1 MSSDQ
6 IIVFSVLLGAL
17 VLFALGKWRFD
28 MVAVL
33 ALLAGSIFGVIPLDQ
48 AFMGFGH
55 PAVITVAAVL
65 IVSRGLLNSG
75 VVDSISRL
83 LSRVGENRTLQ
94 VVSLTTLVTTFSA
107 FMNNIGALALLLP
120 VAVRMARNSNR
131 SPSFLLMP
139 LAFGSLLGGMTTLI
153 GTPPNIIIA
162 TFRTQTGAE
171 PFGMFDFSPVGMGVA
186 LGGIIFVSLLG
197 WRLIPQRQG
206 QSSREELFQIK
217 EYVTEVKVPEN
228 SKFIAK
234 PLHELENIRDAEIT
248 ILGLIRGDWRVPAP
262 AKFEILRADDVLIVE
277 ADSDSLKT
285 LLDTA
290 QLNLATKAPEPK
302 EVLGSEDVGVIE
314 AVIMPDSAI
323 EGSTPWTLQLRW
335 RYGINVIGVARS
347 GMRLKQRLRNIHF
360 RAGDVLLLQGQTDTL
375 YQTLSTLGCLPLA
388 ERGLRLGQPRRIFA
402 ALGIFVA
409 ALASTTLGLL
419 PVQISFAA
427 AAVSMTLA
435 GLLSVHEVY
444 DSIDWPIIVLLGAMI
459 PVGFALETT
468 GGAQWLAT
476 LLVSVS
482 TPMNAVGIL
491 IMLLL
496 VTMFLSDLVNNAAAT
511 IIMAP
516 IAMSMANEL
525 AVSPDSLLMA
535 VAIGASCA
543 FLTPIGH
550 QSNAM
555 VMGPGG
561 YRFGD
566 YWRMGLPLE
575 VIIAVIA
582 VPLIVWVW
590 PFTMSHGGSP
600 VG

>member
-1 MSSDQ
+1 MNLDQ
-6 IIVFSVLLGAL
+6 IIIFSVLLGAL
-17 VLFALGKWRFD
+17 VLFVVGKWRFD

-33 ALLAGSIFGVIPLDQ
+33 ALLVGSVSGVVPADQ
-48 AFMGFGH
+48 AFLGFGH

-83 LSRVGENRTLQ
+83 LSRVGEDRTLQ
-94 VVSLTTLVTTFSA
+94 VVSLTALVTTFSA

-120 VAVRMARNSNR
+120 VAVRMARNSRR

-139 LAFGSLLGGMTTLI
+139 VAFGSLLGGMTTLI

-162 TFRTQTGAE
+162 TFRTQTGAV
-171 PFGMFDFSPVGMGVA
+171 PFGMFDFSPVGIGVA
-186 LGGIIFVSLLG
+186 LAGVAFVSLVG

-217 EYVTEVKVPEN
+217 DYVTEVTVPES

-234 PLHELENIRDAEIT
+234 PLHELENIKDAEIT
-248 ILGLIRGDWRVPAP
+248 IVGLIRGDWRIPAP
-262 AKFEILRADDVLIVE
+262 AKFEILRAGDVLIVE
-277 ADSDSLKT
+277 ADSDSLKI

-290 QLNLATKAPEPK
+290 QLNLATETPEAN
-302 EVLGSEDVGVIE
+302 EVLGSDDVGVVE
-314 AVIMPDSAI
+314 AVIMPDSPI
-323 EGSTPWTLQLRW
+323 EGNTPWTLQLRW
-335 RYGINVIGVARS
+335 RYGINVLGVARS
-347 GMRLKQRLRNIHF
+347 GTRLKQRLRNIHF
-360 RAGDVLLLQGQTDTL
+360 RAGDVLLLQGQTDTM
-375 YQTLSTLGCLPLA
+375 YQTLQALGCLPLA
-388 ERGLRLGQPRRIFA
+388 ERGLRLGQPRRVFL
-402 ALGIFVA
+402 ALGIFAA
-409 ALASTTLGLL
+409 ALVATTLGLL

-427 AAVSMTLA
+427 AAVIMALA
-435 GLLSVHEVY
+435 GLLSVREVY

-459 PVGFALETT
+459 PVGLALETT
-468 GGAQWLAT
+468 GGAQWIATMLVSLPIPMNAIGILAT
-476 LLVSVS
+476 LLV
-482 TPMNAVGIL
+482 A
-491 IMLLL
+491 
-496 VTMFLSDLVNNAAAT
+496 TMFLSDLVNNAAAA

-516 IAMSMANEL
+516 IAISMAAEL
-525 AVSPDSLLMA
+525 AVSPDPFLMA
-535 VAIGASCA
+535 VAVGASCA

-575 VIIAVIA
+575 VLIAVIA
-582 VPLIVWVW
+582 VPLILWVW
-590 PFTMSHGGSP
+590 PLAMTHR
-600 VG
+600 

>member
-1 MSSDQ
+1 MNSDQ

-17 VLFALGKWRFD
+17 VLFAIGKWRFD

-33 ALLAGSIFGVIPLDQ
+33 ALLVGSVSGIVPMDQ
-48 AFMGFGH
+48 AFLGFGH

-94 VVSLTTLVTTFSA
+94 VVSLTSLVTIFSA

-120 VAVRMARNSNR
+120 VAVRMARNSSR

-162 TFRTQTGAE
+162 TFRTQTGVS
-171 PFGMFDFSPVGMGVA
+171 PFGMFDFSPVGIVVA
-186 LGGIIFVSLLG
+186 LGGIVFVSLVG

-217 EYVTEVKVPEN
+217 DYVTEVTVPER

-234 PLHELENIRDAEIT
+234 PLHELENIQDAEIT

-290 QLNLATKAPEPK
+290 QLNLATGAPEPN
-302 EVLGSEDVGVIE
+302 EVLGSDDVGVIE
-314 AVIMPDSAI
+314 AVVMPDSPV
-323 EGSTPWTLQLRW
+323 EGNTPWTLQLRW
-335 RYGINVIGVARS
+335 RYGINVLGVARS
-347 GMRLKQRLRNIHF
+347 GLRLKQRLRNIHF

-388 ERGLRLGQPRRIFA
+388 ERGLRLGQPRRILS
-402 ALGIFVA
+402 ALGIF
-409 ALASTTLGLL
+409 ALALACTTLGLL
-419 PVQISFAA
+419 PVQISFSA
-427 AAVSMTLA
+427 AAVIMTLA
-435 GLLSVHEVY
+435 GLLSVREVY
-444 DSIDWPIIVLLGAMI
+444 ESIDWPIIVLLGAMI
-459 PVGFALETT
+459 PVGLALETT
-468 GGAQWLAT
+468 GGAQWIAS
-476 LLVSVS
+476 LLVSVT
-482 TPMNAVGIL
+482 TPLNAVGIL

-496 VTMFLSDLVNNAAAT
+496 ATMFLSDLVNNAAAA

-516 IAMSMANEL
+516 IAMSMAAEL
-525 AVSPDSLLMA
+525 AVSPDPFLMA
-535 VAIGASCA
+535 VAVGASCA

-575 VIIAVIA
+575 VLIAVIA

-590 PFTMSHGGSP
+590 PFSTTHG
-600 VG
+600 

>member
-217 EYVTEVKVPEN
+217 DYVTEVKVPEN